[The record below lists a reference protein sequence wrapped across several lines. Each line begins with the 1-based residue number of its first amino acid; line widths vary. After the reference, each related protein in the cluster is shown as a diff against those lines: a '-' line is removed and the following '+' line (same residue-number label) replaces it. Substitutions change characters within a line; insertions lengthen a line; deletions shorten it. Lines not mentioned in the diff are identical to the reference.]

1 MRVPTTELVNRTYTF
16 CELYSG
22 RHFFPYQ
29 EQFMKRIIRSIL
41 ENDGAEITALFS
53 RQSGKCFAKG
63 TKILM
68 HSGKVKPVEQIK
80 VGDKVMR
87 PNGGFAV
94 VTSLGRGRERMY
106 EVRSHEKNHDSFVV
120 NESHILALVN
130 KKGEYENI
138 EVKDYLKLPE
148 WKRKDEYRGY
158 RVAVDFDEKPLPVEP
173 YFLGLWVGDGTSR
186 NVSITNTD
194 KEVIDYLYEYADRIG
209 MQVSVYQTGSRTPAY
224 AITNGNEHNGGSK
237 TNFLRNYLQDNHL
250 INHKS
255 IPQDIMYNS
264 REVRLQFLAGLID
277 SDGHMSTVKGK
288 ENTLEITTISLRLSN
303 QYVRLLR
310 SLGFRASKTEH
321 ITTCN
326 GKKCSSYRVSA
337 YGDFSVVPC
346 KIPRK
351 QRDSKPLRE
360 NPLTFGFD
368 LIPKGEGN
376 YYGFTIDT
384 PDHLFLLGD
393 YTVAHNTEA
402 VAGVTGGIMILFPT
416 LANMPMFADDPRLS
430 GFKEGVM
437 IGIFAPALMQAQINY
452 NRMRSFLSCNTAQAV
467 LDDPEFNLHFTTSNG
482 QTVKLSNGSFAS
494 AFSASDQSNI
504 EGLSFHLIICEEAQD
519 ISDFKM
525 LKSISPMGAAYNAT
539 QIKVGTA
546 TTFKASF
553 YRSIERNKRDMEV
566 KSSHIK
572 NHFEYDCDV
581 ATKYN
586 PRYKKYVDAE
596 RKRLGENSDEFLMSY
611 KLKWVVERGMLIDV
625 AKFEENNTEPLL
637 GTVEYDMLAN
647 HVVGIDVGGSEG
659 GDSTVL
665 TVVEVDW
672 NMPAITESKRD
683 EETGEEIV
691 YNAYTTYLKCWYE
704 IKNCPDYE
712 EQFSLIKDFIHHFK
726 VSKVVIDAT
735 REKSLADRLS
745 ANLNCEVIPFVFSP
759 KGKSDLYKNFTK
771 EISTGRVRVP
781 FNETTRKSV
790 EYNHYI
796 QQMGDMQKGY
806 RGAYLVCSHPP
817 IKGAHDDY
825 PDSHALA
832 VWGASFEG
840 DVSVTETQDRRKV
853 MGKDEKFNF
862 HRSARSITA
871 KRRR

>member
-1 MRVPTTELVNRTYTF
+1 MF

-68 HSGKVKPVEQIK
+68 YSGKVKPVEQIK

-130 KKGEYENI
+130 RKGEYENI

-158 RVAVDFDEKPLPVEP
+158 RVSVDFDEKPLP
-173 YFLGLWVGDGTSR
+173 
-186 NVSITNTD
+186 
-194 KEVIDYLYEYADRIG
+194 
-209 MQVSVYQTGSRTPAY
+209 
-224 AITNGNEHNGGSK
+224 
-237 TNFLRNYLQDNHL
+237 
-250 INHKS
+250 
-255 IPQDIMYNS
+255 
-264 REVRLQFLAGLID
+264 
-277 SDGHMSTVKGK
+277 
-288 ENTLEITTISLRLSN
+288 
-303 QYVRLLR
+303 
-310 SLGFRASKTEH
+310 
-321 ITTCN
+321 
-326 GKKCSSYRVSA
+326 
-337 YGDFSVVPC
+337 
-346 KIPRK
+346 
-351 QRDSKPLRE
+351 
-360 NPLTFGFD
+360 FGFD

-393 YTVAHNTEA
+393 YTVVHNTEA

-482 QTVKLSNGSFAS
+482 QTVRLSNGSFAS

-672 NMPAITESKRD
+672 NMPAITESKQD

>member
-68 HSGKVKPVEQIK
+68 YNGRVKPVEQIK

-94 VTSLGRGRERMY
+94 VTSLGRGREQMY

-130 KKGEYENI
+130 RKGEYENI
-138 EVKDYLKLPE
+138 GVKDYLKLPE

-173 YFLGLWVGDGTSR
+173 YFLGLWVGDG
-186 NVSITNTD
+186 
-194 KEVIDYLYEYADRIG
+194 
-209 MQVSVYQTGSRTPAY
+209 
-224 AITNGNEHNGGSK
+224 
-237 TNFLRNYLQDNHL
+237 L
-250 INHKS
+250 INHKV
-255 IPQDIMYNS
+255 IPQYIMYNS

-277 SDGHMSTVKGK
+277 SDDHMSTVKGK

-310 SLGFRASKTEH
+310 SLGFRASKTKH
-321 ITTCN
+321 MTTCN

-393 YTVAHNTEA
+393 YTVVHNTEA

-452 NRMRSFLSCNTAQAV
+452 NRMRNFLSCDTAQAV
-467 LDDPEFNLHFTTSNG
+467 LGDPEFNLHFTTSNG
-482 QTVKLSNGSFAS
+482 QTVRLSNGSFAS

-672 NMPAITESKRD
+672 NMPAITESKQD

>member
-68 HSGKVKPVEQIK
+68 YNGRVKPVEQIK

-94 VTSLGRGRERMY
+94 VTSLGRGREQMY

-130 KKGEYENI
+130 RKGEYENI

-173 YFLGLWVGDGTSR
+173 YFLGLWVGDG
-186 NVSITNTD
+186 
-194 KEVIDYLYEYADRIG
+194 
-209 MQVSVYQTGSRTPAY
+209 
-224 AITNGNEHNGGSK
+224 
-237 TNFLRNYLQDNHL
+237 L
-250 INHKS
+250 INHKV
-255 IPQDIMYNS
+255 IPQYIMYNS

-277 SDGHMSTVKGK
+277 SDDHMSTVKGK

-310 SLGFRASKTEH
+310 SLGFRASKTKH
-321 ITTCN
+321 MTTCN

-393 YTVAHNTEA
+393 YTVVHNTEA

-452 NRMRSFLSCNTAQAV
+452 NRMRNFLSCDTAQAV
-467 LDDPEFNLHFTTSNG
+467 LGDPEFNLHFTTSNG
-482 QTVKLSNGSFAS
+482 QTVRLSNGSFAS

-672 NMPAITESKRD
+672 NMPAITESKQD

>member
-68 HSGKVKPVEQIK
+68 HNGRVKPVEQIK

-87 PNGGFAV
+87 PNGDFAV

-130 KKGEYENI
+130 KKGEHENI

-173 YFLGLWVGDGTSR
+173 YFLGLWLGDG
-186 NVSITNTD
+186 
-194 KEVIDYLYEYADRIG
+194 
-209 MQVSVYQTGSRTPAY
+209 
-224 AITNGNEHNGGSK
+224 
-237 TNFLRNYLQDNHL
+237 L
-250 INHKS
+250 INHKI
-255 IPQDIMYNS
+255 IPQYIMYNS

-277 SDGHMSTVKGK
+277 SDGHMSTAKGK

-310 SLGFRASKTEH
+310 SLGFRASKTKH
-321 ITTCN
+321 MTTCN
-326 GKKCSSYRVSA
+326 GKKRSSYRVSA

-368 LIPKGEGN
+368 LIPRGEGN

-393 YTVAHNTEA
+393 YTVVHNTEA

-452 NRMRSFLSCNTAQAV
+452 NRMRNFLSCDTAQAV
-467 LDDPEFNLHFTTSNG
+467 LGDPEFNLHFTTSNG
-482 QTVKLSNGSFAS
+482 QTVRLSNGSFAS

-553 YRSIERNKRDMEV
+553 YRSIERNKREMEV

-672 NMPAITESKRD
+672 NMPAITESKQD

>member
-87 PNGGFAV
+87 PDGGFAV

-130 KKGEYENI
+130 RKGEYENI

-173 YFLGLWVGDGTSR
+173 YFLGLWLGDG
-186 NVSITNTD
+186 
-194 KEVIDYLYEYADRIG
+194 
-209 MQVSVYQTGSRTPAY
+209 
-224 AITNGNEHNGGSK
+224 
-237 TNFLRNYLQDNHL
+237 L
-250 INHKS
+250 INHKV
-255 IPQDIMYNS
+255 IPQYIMYNS

-277 SDGHMSTVKGK
+277 SDDHMSTVKGK

-310 SLGFRASKTEH
+310 SLGFRASKTKH
-321 ITTCN
+321 MTTCN

-393 YTVAHNTEA
+393 YTVVHNTEA

-452 NRMRSFLSCNTAQAV
+452 NRMRNFLSCDTAQAV
-467 LDDPEFNLHFTTSNG
+467 LGDPEFNLHFTTSNG
-482 QTVKLSNGSFAS
+482 QTVRLSNGSFAS

-672 NMPAITESKRD
+672 NMPAITESKQD

>member
-68 HSGKVKPVEQIK
+68 HSGRVKPVEQIK

-87 PNGGFAV
+87 PNGGFAI

-130 KKGEYENI
+130 RKGEYENI

-173 YFLGLWVGDGTSR
+173 YFLGLWLGDG
-186 NVSITNTD
+186 
-194 KEVIDYLYEYADRIG
+194 
-209 MQVSVYQTGSRTPAY
+209 
-224 AITNGNEHNGGSK
+224 
-237 TNFLRNYLQDNHL
+237 L
-250 INHKS
+250 INHKV
-255 IPQDIMYNS
+255 IPQYIMYNS

-277 SDGHMSTVKGK
+277 SDGHMSTVKWK

-310 SLGFRASKTEH
+310 SLGFRASKTKH
-321 ITTCN
+321 MTTCN

-393 YTVAHNTEA
+393 YTVVHNTEA

-452 NRMRSFLSCNTAQAV
+452 NRMRNFLSCDTAQAV
-467 LDDPEFNLHFTTSNG
+467 LGDPEFNLHFTTSNG
-482 QTVKLSNGSFAS
+482 QTVRLSNGSFAS

-672 NMPAITESKRD
+672 NMPAITESKQD